1 MRPRPLRI
9 AGLALAG
16 LALTALAVAAGVDVA
31 LAQSSPFGV
40 PRPPSPPP
48 APVAADGIVGWI
60 LTEQARFYRSLSGLV
75 RAAKQDGTAVWSL
88 LGVSFLYGI
97 FHAAGPGHGKA
108 VISSYLIAN
117 EETWKRGIVLSFAS
131 AFLQA
136 LVAVA
141 VVAVAAIAL
150 NATAKTMN
158 EAVRWIEVVSYA
170 LIALVGAR
178 LVWVKGRAFL
188 RALREQR
195 AAATASIAAASVA
208 ATSVAATSVAR
219 STPSPA
225 LAPAVPAAAS
235 AEVREPAMAGLVH
248 AGHAHEPHAHSHHD
262 HHDHDHHD
270 HDHRP
275 AQDHGHDHAHGDAC
289 GCGHDHGHDH
299 HQKPAQA
306 AARTP
311 DAVVTGPVVHAHAHH
326 DHAHDHAHDHDHP
339 DHVHGPDCGCA
350 HGPDPKD
357 LAGPGGWSR
366 GLAAIVAVGL
376 RPCSG
381 AILVLVFALAQGL
394 FWAGVGATFAMGL
407 GTAITV
413 AAIATLAVGAKALAT
428 RLAQHRAGRG
438 AVFLRGIEVAA
449 ACGVL
454 VFGVALLAG
463 YMVTERMI

>member
-1 MRPRPLRI
+1 MRAVMRRRSLWI
-9 AGLALAG
+9 AGLALA
-16 LALTALAVAAGVDVA
+16 ALTVAAGIDVA
-31 LAQSSPFGV
+31 LAQGAPFGV

-48 APVAADGIVGWI
+48 ASADGIVGWI

-75 RAAKQDGTAVWSL
+75 RSAKQDGSAVWSL

-108 VISSYLIAN
+108 VISSYMIAN

-131 AFLQA
+131 ALLQA
-136 LVAVA
+136 IVAVA
-141 VVAVAAIAL
+141 VVAIAAIAL
-150 NATAKTMN
+150 NATAKSMN

-178 LVWVKGRAFL
+178 LVWVKGRGFL
-188 RALREQR
+188 AALREQW
-195 AAATASIAAASVA
+195 AQA
-208 ATSVAATSVAR
+208 
-219 STPSPA
+219 
-225 LAPAVPAAAS
+225 PAAAS
-235 AEVREPAMAGLVH
+235 PALVPNLALAGASAGVVETREPVLAGLIH
-248 AGHAHEPHAHSHHD
+248 AEHAHESHD
-262 HHDHDHHD
+262 HHDHDH
-270 HDHRP
+270 
-275 AQDHGHDHAHGDAC
+275 AHGEAGHAC
-289 GCGHDHGHDH
+289 GCGHDHHDH
-299 HQKPAQA
+299 DHEHHAVA
-306 AARTP
+306 AADHR
-311 DAVVTGPVVHAHAHH
+311 DAVVTGT
-326 DHAHDHAHDHDHP
+326 AHDHAHDHHAH

-413 AAIATLAVGAKALAT
+413 AVIATIAVGARSLAT
-428 RLAQHRAGRG
+428 RLAEHRAGRG
-438 AVFLRGIEVAA
+438 DVLVRGLEAAA
-449 ACGVL
+449 ACVVL
-454 VFGVALLAG
+454 VFGVALFAG